1 MSINLAP
8 FRVVRWFDG
17 TEVLWLVE
25 DSSPNGGSVHH
36 ACETREEAVEERNR
50 LNSKYGLDQLGI

>member
-1 MSINLAP
+1 MLDLAP
-8 FRVVRWFDG
+8 FRVARWFDG

-50 LNSKYGLDQLGI
+50 LNSKHALDSLGI